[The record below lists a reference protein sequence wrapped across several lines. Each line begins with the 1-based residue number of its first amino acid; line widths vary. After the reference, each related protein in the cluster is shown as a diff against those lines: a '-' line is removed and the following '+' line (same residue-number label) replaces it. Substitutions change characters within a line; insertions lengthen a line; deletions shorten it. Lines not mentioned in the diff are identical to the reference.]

1 MNNHNKI
8 FNNIFQQ
15 NYSHT
20 KEAHA
25 RVNLIGEHTDYTGGY
40 VLPCLLQYK
49 TVVSVA
55 ESKTSKTYK
64 AYSEV
69 YNETISFND
78 FIKSKNNQ
86 WVDYLKGCLFFFYD
100 ENKTLDNIPVFLILL
115 LNRLKPNHPKKR
127 PKQAIFQ
134 GINRE
139 PLNQKI

>member
-49 TVVSVA
+49 TVVSVDPGRM
-55 ESKTSKTYK
+55 
-64 AYSEV
+64 V
-69 YNETISFND
+69 YRRNVFTVDNTICFCGHEYN
-78 FIKSKNNQ
+78 
-86 WVDYLKGCLFFFYD
+86 G
-100 ENKTLDNIPVFLILL
+100 
-115 LNRLKPNHPKKR
+115 
-127 PKQAIFQ
+127 
-134 GINRE
+134 G
-139 PLNQKI
+139 